1 MDHDTIDE
9 TTVPAVPATRTIRV
23 AGGA

>member
-9 TTVPAVPATRTIRV
+9 TTVPAVPATRTVRV

>member
-1 MDHDTIDE
+1 MDHGTIDE
-9 TTVPAVPATRTIRV
+9 TTVPAAPATRTIHV